1 MSVKVGGDYMFYL
14 IVFSLDIQ
22 LIYNFQKFRRTVYE
36 SLFVLWPLALPCW
49 GGIVHIQS
57 SFYFISVLLFPFQPI
72 FSSPLNRI
80 TGICWLLV
88 LTSRTGGVDDLSASL
103 PVLDHFPTLLV

>member
-1 MSVKVGGDYMFYL
+1 MFYL
-14 IVFSLDIQ
+14 IVCSLDIQ

-36 SLFVLWPLALPCW
+36 SLFVLWPPALPCW
-49 GGIVHIQS
+49 GGIVHMQS

-72 FSSPLNRI
+72 FSSPLNHI

-103 PVLDHFPTLLV
+103 PVLDHFPILLV